1 MLHRVKPRALGKHPT
16 RENPLFFACKLDLVH
31 LHESG
36 GVRRFGGRARIAHA
50 RRDFQRTKLDRLI
63 DGDFKMGDAARH
75 LVEGGEHGNWILD
88 RCGVRKLT
96 RQGDKATRKD
106 HRGQSPLSCGCSI
119 SQNFLPWHHSA
130 HLVVSADASST
141 ALL

>member
-1 MLHRVKPRALGKHPT
+1 MKPRAFGEHPT
-16 RENPLFFACKLDLVH
+16 RENPLLFARKLDFVH
-31 LHESG
+31 LDKSG

-63 DGDFKMGDAARH
+63 DRHFKMGDAARH

-88 RCGVRKLT
+88 RCGVHKPT
-96 RQGDKATRKD
+96 RQDDKAACQD

-130 HLVVSADASST
+130 HLVVSAEASST